1 MRFTRPR
8 SDAAQRPPRWRRL
21 PSHVSR
27 HYPRRGA
34 PDVPLQRNVQGRAA
48 RDAGPGGAERHRQG
62 CAAAEEP
69 VRRGAR
75 APERGRGPALL
86 PRDARAAHPRR
97 LRPRE
102 PAARPGRRRR
112 PVRGRRGARRGDAQD
127 GAPGTAPG
135 GLRHTHCRA
144 RCSRG
149 RGPRASGCHRPA
161 GDVAARGGAGVRAVA
176 HRMRARRR
184 GHRAGG
190 RRAGVV
196 QRGRWGR
203 PLPALPA
210 NALPAPAAEPAAAP
224 GVPRS
229 PRPERLAGGA
239 PRARSAACRGS
250 PPPRRSICPL
260 SPRRGRLTFR
270 AGLLGASREG
280 ASPSHSHTDPLRRF
294 VIGTAGHID
303 HGKTALVKAL
313 TGVDTDRW
321 EEEKRR
327 GITIDLGFAP
337 LPLDDAIQASVV
349 DVPGHEGFVRNM
361 LAGATGIDVALLV
374 IAADEG
380 LMPQTEEHLAIVE
393 LLGVRRGIPVITKRD
408 LADSEWLALVRSEV
422 STRLSASRVRWDE
435 SIATSVV
442 TGEGLPELRAALR
455 RVAGDLVERPADDLF
470 RLPID
475 RVFAVAGAGTVV
487 TGSTWSGSVAVGEA
501 VRLLPLDREVRVR
514 SIEVHGQADDR
525 AGPGRRTALALVG
538 VDKQELARGD
548 VAVTGEGWAATTV
561 LDAVV
566 ELLPAARKPVGSRTR
581 VRVHLGTAEVLARAV
596 QTRAIGP
603 GEQGLARFILE
614 RPLVAR
620 GGDRFVLRSFSPV
633 TTIGGGVVLDPYP
646 PRRPGRLRQ
655 RQIAAA
661 QSAAERLAAW
671 VGEAGLAGLRAR
683 DLPVRLGIFPGDVSR
698 VITDA
703 GKGVLSSGEWLMA
716 RATLAAEVDRLAAV
730 VEEHHHAHPLDPGM
744 SLQALRSAVGGPG
757 QQEVVDQVLDLGVR
771 KRAWEIAGSVVRRPG
786 WKPAADAGVSAALA
800 QRLGAARWQIPT
812 VAELEREFTGNPVRA
827 LLAHLARG
835 GGVESVDQERYAATA
850 ALVEFRTALEA
861 ALGEGGS
868 ATPAQLK
875 DRFGL
880 TRKYLIPLLE
890 WADRRGITRRKGDT
904 RVLAIRL
911 TAGREGA

>member
-1 MRFTRPR
+1 MA
-8 SDAAQRPPRWRRL
+8 S
-21 PSHVSR
+21 
-27 HYPRRGA
+27 
-34 PDVPLQRNVQGRAA
+34 
-48 RDAGPGGAERHRQG
+48 
-62 CAAAEEP
+62 
-69 VRRGAR
+69 
-75 APERGRGPALL
+75 
-86 PRDARAAHPRR
+86 
-97 LRPRE
+97 
-102 PAARPGRRRR
+102 
-112 PVRGRRGARRGDAQD
+112 
-127 GAPGTAPG
+127 
-135 GLRHTHCRA
+135 
-144 RCSRG
+144 
-149 RGPRASGCHRPA
+149 ASGP
-161 GDVAARGGAGVRAVA
+161 
-176 HRMRARRR
+176 
-184 GHRAGG
+184 
-190 RRAGVV
+190 
-196 QRGRWGR
+196 
-203 PLPALPA
+203 
-210 NALPAPAAEPAAAP
+210 
-224 GVPRS
+224 
-229 PRPERLAGGA
+229 
-239 PRARSAACRGS
+239 
-250 PPPRRSICPL
+250 
-260 SPRRGRLTFR
+260 T
-270 AGLLGASREG
+270 
-280 ASPSHSHTDPLRRF
+280 RRF

-337 LPLDDAIQASVV
+337 LPLGDGVVASVV

-380 LMPQTEEHLAIVE
+380 IMPQTEEHLAIVE
-393 LLGVRRGIPVITKRD
+393 LLDVRRGVPVLTKRD
-408 LADSEWLALVRSEV
+408 AVDAEWLELVRGEV
-422 STRLSASRVRWDE
+422 MARLARSRIRWE
-435 SIATSVV
+435 PAVATSAV
-442 TGEGLPELRAALR
+442 TGEGLDDLRAALR
-455 RVAGDLVERPADDLF
+455 RLSADLAERRADDLF

-487 TGSTWSGSVAVGEA
+487 TGSTWSGSVAVGDA

-514 SIEVHGQADDR
+514 SIEVHGQGDDR

-538 VDKQELARGD
+538 VDKEELARGD

-561 LDAVV
+561 LDAAV
-566 ELLPAARKPVGSRTR
+566 ELLPAARRPVVSRTR

-596 QTRAIGP
+596 QTRAVGP

-655 RQIAAA
+655 RQIATA

-671 VGEAGLAGLRAR
+671 AGEAGLAGLRAR

-730 VEEHHHAHPLDPGM
+730 VEEHHHTHPLDPGM

-861 ALGEGGS
+861 ALGELGS